1 MSDKCYK
8 VNQVKTAVISSKPMV
23 IEPIMQLMNFLMGFV
38 NEHFTFQSKSESS
51 GFRLPEYDLQDL
63 FIER

>member
-23 IEPIMQLMNFLMGFV
+23 IEPIMQLMNFLIGFV
-38 NEHFTFQSKSESS
+38 NEHFTFQSKSASS